1 MATEA
6 TISFGLIDV
15 TAKQDTTA
23 SITDK
28 QSFIDPQ
35 DLALEGVYAPKV
47 GTFEHNY
54 FVLDG
59 TYKLFPDNPE
69 NYTWGIWSESKSGAD
84 GSFEVPPVLTLTFT
98 EQHSSKGLVIE
109 FNPYGN
115 NYCNNLNIKWY
126 NGSTLLYNE
135 DFTPD
140 KWKYCCEKTVTDY
153 NKVVI
158 TFNSTN
164 IPYRF
169 LKIQNIQH
177 GIVKD
182 FGSDEIKSADLLE
195 DIDLSGLTL
204 PANTLDFTVYSKDDN
219 FNIFNPQG
227 IYTLL
232 QKKQQLSLTG
242 RKNGTEYNLG
252 TFYVDE
258 IEMQSDKLLNITAQ
272 DGIGVMDGTYFK
284 GGIYTN
290 KNAGDLIDELMTEAG
305 FGYTIESSL
314 SDKTITGYLPIMSHK
329 EALQHISFA
338 IGGYVS
344 TARSGTINIKAFPDL
359 STEAVTVLGRERKFT
374 GTTVKMRELVTG
386 VDVTYHS
393 YTKSTEAKEIKKVT
407 LAVGTN
413 TITFDNPVADI
424 TVSNGTL
431 TESGANYCVITAT
444 SEDECTIFGKEY
456 NDTTDIVSV
465 RMAQLPA
472 GDKENIIA
480 ADSTLLNV
488 YNAKEAAQRL
498 YDYYQYR
505 IEQSLKLVING
516 DETVGQIADVETEYG
531 VYRGSIIENM
541 DINLCGGFVTKVV
554 TVGE

>member
-23 SITDK
+23 NITDK

-69 NYTWGIWSESKSGAD
+69 NYSWGIWSESKSGAD

-115 NYCNNLNIKWY
+115 NYCNSLNIKWY
-126 NGSTLLYNE
+126 NGSTLIYDG
-135 DFTPD
+135 DFMPD
-140 KWKYCCEKTVTDY
+140 KWKYCCEKTVTNY
-153 NKVVI
+153 NKLVM

-177 GIVKD
+177 GITKN

-204 PANTLDFTVYSKDDN
+204 PSNTLDFTVYSNDD
-219 FNIFNPQG
+219 FNIFNPKG

-232 QKKQQLSLTG
+232 QKKQQLALTAQQ
-242 RKNGTEYNLG
+242 NGTEYNLG

-258 IEMQSDKLLNITAQ
+258 IEMQSDKLLNITAK

-305 FGYTIESSL
+305 FGFTIESSL
-314 SDKTITGYLPIMSHK
+314 SDKTVTGYLPIMSHK
-329 EALQHISFA
+329 EALQNIAFA

-359 STEAVTVLGRERKFT
+359 STEAVTVFGRKRKFT

-386 VDVTYHS
+386 VDVTYHT
-393 YTKSTEAKEIKKVT
+393 YTKGTETKEIKKVT
-407 LAVGTN
+407 LSAGTN
-413 TITFDNPVADI
+413 TVTFDNPVTDI

-444 SEDECTIFGKEY
+444 DAKECIIYGTEY
-456 NDTTDIVSV
+456 NDSTDIVSV
-465 RMAQLPA
+465 RMDQLPA
-472 GDKENIIA
+472 GDKENVIA
-480 ADSTLLNV
+480 ADSTLLNSD
-488 YNAKEAAQRL
+488 NAKMVAQRL

-505 IEQSLKLVING
+505 IEQSIKLVING